1 MVTLTFEP
9 TIHVTAAQVTA
20 AGPGGLHPP
29 VIPAAPAP
37 DAASLDD
44 PHVWLGLPADET
56 CPGRIADAA
65 RRRLDAIRDAG
76 GAEESIKEAVIRII
90 VAARQALLARARE
103 ATHQQP
109 APAP

>member
-1 MVTLTFEP
+1 MATLTFEP
-9 TIHVTAAQVTA
+9 TAK
-20 AGPGGLHPP
+20 
-29 VIPAAPAP
+29 PAAALPQPAVALAQP
-37 DAASLDD
+37 AAALAQPAAASLDD

-103 ATHQQP
+103 ATHRQP